1 MGPPRERPLLPPA
14 ARIRSTQISRE
25 QEVAPEPEQGR
36 ISLVIGKRAVCGF
49 KVRTSASNRRTMIE
63 NIAVTVNPVLV
74 ETWKMDALI
83 LEFNFP

>member
-1 MGPPRERPLLPPA
+1 
-14 ARIRSTQISRE
+14 
-25 QEVAPEPEQGR
+25 
-36 ISLVIGKRAVCGF
+36 
-49 KVRTSASNRRTMIE
+49 MIE